1 MVIRRPRRVESQMFA
16 ADIVAMS
23 VGGGAGLAG
32 LCPEM
37 PVPARPLSQLHDPDL
52 GQGAVPVHAVGLLL
66 LWRRRDLMTPP
77 HVAGVVSV
85 LALYLMSILC
95 ATNIAFLLR
104 RTNGLIQLTYS
115 ITICYAL
122 FLTVAQG
129 TRRQIGRLF
138 LGFSLV
144 ILIGCLLETHAGLR
158 PVSDA
163 VRNVL
168 YSKGVYENDL
178 RDVLFYHQARPK
190 FFASEPAS
198 VTFCY
203 TLFTFIWMVVS
214 EWRWKMSAAGAGL
227 SGEPFIESEVTNL
240 YVRSTGSAG
249 WQVVSP
255 ATELLINYFWLHW
268 IYLGIVWGLLIIAA
282 LTAWLRVLGVP
293 SPAFCWVAWAILGQ
307 ASGAYVGPT
316 CWALLFLAGGA
327 AVLYQRSEQREAKYR
342 AASATTP
349 YGLSLRRRILRLR
362 SMRQAPHFRENI
374 RSGRASD

>member
-1 MVIRRPRRVESQMFA
+1 MPSG
-16 ADIVAMS
+16 VA
-23 VGGGAGLAG
+23 
-32 LCPEM
+32 
-37 PVPARPLSQLHDPDL
+37 
-52 GQGAVPVHAVGLLL
+52 GLLL

-168 YSKGVYENDL
+168 YSKGIYENDL

-240 YVRSTGSAG
+240 YVRSTGYSAG

-268 IYLGIVWGLLIIAA
+268 IYLGIVWGLLIIAS